1 MENSYVMNIVLH
13 EIDIIV
19 KEQIMI
25 VRHNAFLEDRRIRL
39 MDFIQNSEILDISN
53 GARENLLKN
62 VSTMEMKVLRVA
74 QAVKDKDI
82 DEKIQKK
89 CRYDDKGYCRNENRC
104 KYQHFAQICEKFLT
118 DGKCEARHRCQFRH
132 PRICKYWKHSAEGCR
147 REEMCK
153 YLHQA
158 IKKKA
163 PDAEKNGTENNDNVE
178 VTPFGNSICSENN
191 IDAQKMEDLEVAI
204 VSKNSTIKDLTES
217 VTNLKDENKNIKEQV
232 EKLMRIAGNMHKEL
246 KELKSKSC

>member
-74 QAVKDKDI
+74 QTVKDKDI

-158 IKKKA
+158 INNKA
-163 PDAEKNGTENNDNVE
+163 LAADKGVTENN
-178 VTPFGNSICSENN
+178 FLKGENP
-191 IDAQKMEDLEVAI
+191 DLSYHTKSNKGCI
-204 VSKNSTIKDLTES
+204 VSLKLILLTFVFNPEKYHIFI
-217 VTNLKDENKNIKEQV
+217 NLFHIHFLQ
-232 EKLMRIAGNMHKEL
+232 
-246 KELKSKSC
+246 

>member
-82 DEKIQKK
+82 DEKNQKK
-89 CRYDDKGYCRNENRC
+89 G
-104 KYQHFAQICEKFLT
+104 A
-118 DGKCEARHRCQFRH
+118 
-132 PRICKYWKHSAEGCR
+132 
-147 REEMCK
+147 
-153 YLHQA
+153 
-158 IKKKA
+158 
-163 PDAEKNGTENNDNVE
+163 
-178 VTPFGNSICSENN
+178 
-191 IDAQKMEDLEVAI
+191 
-204 VSKNSTIKDLTES
+204 
-217 VTNLKDENKNIKEQV
+217 
-232 EKLMRIAGNMHKEL
+232 
-246 KELKSKSC
+246 